1 MCSRSRLGMKTL
13 IAASLSVCVALPLSA
28 QTSNPS
34 QQLIAA
40 RDTVWRAWFAD
51 DTVLLRRFIPQ
62 TAAAAEGGETL
73 RWSDRNAIFDGAR
86 RMAASGA
93 KLEQLEFVGTQI
105 DASGNSA
112 IVRSRFRYIL
122 RNGQSADTSS
132 GTAAE
137 VFVREH
143 GRWVNPFWQLEFNMP
158 GELAARAIELP
169 DTLGARVAVTDS
181 LKGLGTITDYD
192 ALIGMWE
199 FTFQPRQ
206 QDGSFGTPFKGHWTF
221 EKKGDG
227 GIIED
232 RWRPDNPTTQMGS
245 SLYTYRVF
253 DPEQKVWRLV
263 GANSRGGSLI
273 SGRTWADANGR
284 SGIEWYGD
292 VLVRFRYFA
301 LTPNRFLWRQDQSHD
316 GGKTWILDTGMMEA
330 RRIGK

>member
-1 MCSRSRLGMKTL
+1 MKTL
-13 IAASLSVCVALPLSA
+13 IAVVLSVCVVLPLSA
-28 QTSNPS
+28 QTPTTS
-34 QQLIAA
+34 QQLTAA
-40 RDTVWRAWFAD
+40 RDTVWRAWFAN
-51 DTVLLRRFIPQ
+51 DTVLLRRFIPDA
-62 TAAAAEGGETL
+62 AAAAEGAEAL
-73 RWSDRNAIFDGAR
+73 KWSDRGAIFTGAR
-86 RMAASGA
+86 QMASSGA
-93 KLEQLEFVGTQI
+93 KLEQLDFFGTQI

-112 IVRSRFRYIL
+112 MVRSRFRYIL
-122 RNGQSADTSS
+122 RRGSSADTSS

-137 VFVREH
+137 VFVREN
-143 GRWVNPFWQLEFNMP
+143 GRWLNPFWQLEFNMP

-169 DTLGARVAVTDS
+169 DTLGARVNVADS
-181 LKGLGTITDYD
+181 LKALGTIADYD

-206 QDGSFGTPFKGHWTF
+206 PDGSFGIPFEGHWTF

-232 RWRPDNPTTQMGS
+232 RWRPDNPATPMGS

-273 SGRTWADANGR
+273 PGRTWADASGR
-284 SGIEWYGD
+284 SGIEWYGN

-301 LTPNRFLWRQDQSHD
+301 LTPNRFLWRQDQSRD